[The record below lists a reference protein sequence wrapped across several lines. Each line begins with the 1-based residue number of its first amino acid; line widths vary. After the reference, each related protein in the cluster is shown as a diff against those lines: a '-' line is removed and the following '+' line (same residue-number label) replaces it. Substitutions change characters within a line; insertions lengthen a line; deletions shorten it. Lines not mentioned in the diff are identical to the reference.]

1 MCQTDLHTL
10 YMIIGFIWCCKFEK
24 HVYKRER
31 KRENFLKFFHL
42 DTFTDVVLLVNHL
55 IQELELKIELIPI
68 GEDKGF

>member
-1 MCQTDLHTL
+1 MYQTDLHIL

-31 KRENFLKFFHL
+31 MWENFSKIFHL
-42 DTFTDVVLLVNHL
+42 DTFTDGALLVNHL
-55 IQELELKIELIPI
+55 SKELELKIELIPI